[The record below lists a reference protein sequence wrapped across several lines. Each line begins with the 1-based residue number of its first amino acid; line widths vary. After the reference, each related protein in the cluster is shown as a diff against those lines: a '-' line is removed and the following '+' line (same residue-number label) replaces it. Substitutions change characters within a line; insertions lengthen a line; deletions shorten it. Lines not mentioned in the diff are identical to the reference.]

1 MARKKQTE
9 LPGMERKTIREVNDA
24 AEAYVDARDER
35 MTLTK
40 KEVAAKEA
48 LIGAMQKHELNV
60 YRDDT
65 ASPPLVVTLVE
76 GKVNVKVALSD
87 DGEPTEPKHEGKA
100 A

>member
-35 MTLTK
+35 MRLTE
-40 KEVAAKEA
+40 KEVERKQA
-48 LIGAMQKHELNV
+48 LISAMQKHE
-60 YRDDT
+60 
-65 ASPPLVVTLVE
+65 LVE
-76 GKVNVKVALSD
+76 GKVNVKVALESD
-87 DGEPTEPKHEGKA
+87 DGPEEVRA

>member
-1 MARKKQTE
+1 MARKKQAD

-24 AEAYVDARDER
+24 AEAYVDVRDER
-35 MTLTK
+35 MKLTE
-40 KEVAAKEA
+40 KEVEAKQA
-48 LIGAMQKHELNV
+48 LISAMQKHELSV
-60 YRDDT
+60 YRDDS

-87 DGEPTEPKHEGKA
+87 DGGPEEVKA